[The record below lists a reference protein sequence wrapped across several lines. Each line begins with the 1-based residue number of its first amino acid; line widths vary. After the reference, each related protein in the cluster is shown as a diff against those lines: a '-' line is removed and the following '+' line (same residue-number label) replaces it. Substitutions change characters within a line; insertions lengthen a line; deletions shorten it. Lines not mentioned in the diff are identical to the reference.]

1 MAVKLSPHETSDN
14 FVQVLKSSNLHFCLQ
29 ETPHSAY
36 ITIRKKFVKEAF
48 VKVDDE
54 DNTEKSLH
62 NLKTAYDDLEHEFEK
77 SQYTIK
83 TLEEKVKKTE
93 ETLSESNKFKAEK
106 NAFTKTVHTSEK
118 KQVKAKRTA
127 PKEPVTE
134 EN

>member
-77 SQYTIK
+77 SQYTINSK
-83 TLEEKVKKTE
+83 LKKMHFPRLYT
-93 ETLSESNKFKAEK
+93 
-106 NAFTKTVHTSEK
+106 
-118 KQVKAKRTA
+118 QVKRNK
-127 PKEPVTE
+127 
-134 EN
+134 